1 MSAVSFNHQTP
12 LAAALLL
19 AGVINALPCIG
30 VLGAER
36 LQALYAMPFEDPSLR
51 ILMRHRAVLFGLL
64 GGAMIAAAF
73 IPAWRAPMA
82 VAGLLSMVSF
92 IVLAQLEGGGNAA
105 IRRVVVADVIASVP
119 LILALLWARR

>member
-1 MSAVSFNHQTP
+1 MSFNHQTA
-12 LAAALLL
+12 LAAALVL
-19 AGVINALPCIG
+19 AGVINALPLIG

-36 LQALYAMPFEDPSLR
+36 LQSLYALPFDDANLR

-73 IPAWRAPMA
+73 IPAWRTPMA
-82 VAGLLSMVSF
+82 LAGLVSMVSF

-105 IRRVVVADVIASVP
+105 IRRVVVADVIAIVP
-119 LILALLWARR
+119 LLGALLWSHR